1 MDSHGPLPSWRDGA
15 AKSNI
20 LEFVRSVT
28 EAGDWFA
35 PPEERVATF
44 DNDGTLWCE
53 KPMYVQGYFLMARW
67 KEMVEADPS
76 KAKKQPYKAL
86 VEKDQDWLA
95 HALDHVPELIKGVT
109 EAYDGISVDA
119 FEQAVQG
126 FFAAAKHP
134 TLGVPYTQVGYRPMI
149 ELIEFL
155 EANEFT
161 VYVCS
166 AGGRDFMR
174 PVTAQLYGIPR
185 QRVIGSATT
194 LEYRDGHL
202 LRTKGVEQP
211 IDEGPGKPVHIWTR
225 TGRKPLLAGGNADGD
240 IPMLESA
247 RFGLLIRH
255 DDAER
260 EFAYDTGAEH
270 ALAEAAKRGW
280 TVVSMKDDFA
290 TVFKTADRED
300 LKVLTRP

>member
-1 MDSHGPLPSWRDGA
+1 MRSKDPLPSWNEGA
-15 AKSNI
+15 AKRAI
-20 LEFVRSVT
+20 LEFVRSVS
-28 EAGDWFA
+28 EPGESFVPAS
-35 PPEERVATF
+35 ERVATF

-53 KPMYVQGYFLMARW
+53 KPLYVQGYFLMARW

-76 KAKKQPYKAL
+76 KAKEQPYKAL
-86 VEKDQDWLA
+86 VEKDQEWLS

-109 EAYDGISVDA
+109 EAYDGISVEA
-119 FEQAVQG
+119 FEHAVQE

-134 TLGVPYTQVGYRPMI
+134 TLGVPYTQIGYRPMT

-155 EANEFT
+155 EASEFT

-174 PVTAQLYGIPR
+174 PVTEQLYGIPR
-185 QRVIGSATT
+185 QRVIGSGTT
-194 LEYRDGHL
+194 LEYRDGDV
-202 LRTKGVEQP
+202 LRTRGVEEP

-240 IPMLESA
+240 VPMLESA

-260 EFAYDTGAEH
+260 EFAYDAGAEH
-270 ALAEAAKRGW
+270 ALAEAAERGW
-280 TVVSMKDDFA
+280 TVVSMKNDFE
-290 TVFKTADRED
+290 TVF
-300 LKVLTRP
+300 